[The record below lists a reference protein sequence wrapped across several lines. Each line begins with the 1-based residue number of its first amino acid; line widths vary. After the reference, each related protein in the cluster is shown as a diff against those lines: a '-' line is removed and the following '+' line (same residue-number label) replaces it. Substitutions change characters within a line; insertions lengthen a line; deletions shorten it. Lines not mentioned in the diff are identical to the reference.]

1 MVSQDRTAEFFSLV
15 QSLPSNLSSSSSS
28 STSNT
33 PIRSNHDSNN
43 NIHNDSKL
51 NTGRYQNEKQNV
63 KRPEPNEELRSFH
76 KTASIISKE
85 IYSTSTLLSQL
96 TSLIHS
102 RSASLFVD
110 DSNQVNDLVL
120 RIKYNIESLNTK
132 LDAAQGVI
140 QRNKRKL
147 GKHSQ
152 AGMEASNLVDTL
164 KEEFMNT
171 TQGFKNV
178 LQERTDK
185 MKLRNDREHLFLGG
199 GGGDSSN
206 STALDDANRSEDRVS
221 LLGNKPKVYSS
232 SSTKDHDTIQT
243 SLTSF
248 GSTSVGVGAGVT
260 SSSNDTQ
267 MEGPRL
273 DLTSAIMSF
282 QSESNSVHDN
292 QGSGLPRPYGIKHN
306 DNYENSKYDAN
317 APLSGMRL
325 RHSASSPLDMKGL
338 QSNPSINQA
347 PTSLPVY
354 TPLDLQMMEE
364 ASGQSEMMQLIPNQ
378 TYLRERAD
386 AMSAVESNIAELGT
400 IFNKLAVMVNEHSEM
415 VQRVEDNV
423 DAANDNITLSMNTLM
438 DTLDNLRSNRQLF
451 FRVMAVLVIFII
463 TFITLFA

>member
-15 QSLPSNLSSSSSS
+15 QSLPSNLSSSNPS
-28 STSNT
+28 
-33 PIRSNHDSNN
+33 IRSTT
-43 NIHNDSKL
+43 HNDDSSKL
-51 NTGRYQNEKQNV
+51 NTGRYHEKHNSI
-63 KRPEPNEELRSFH
+63 RPEPNEELRSFH

-132 LDAAQGVI
+132 LDAAQGLI

-185 MKLRNDREHLFLGG
+185 MKLKNDREHLFLGG
-199 GGGDSSN
+199 GSGSTAATAGGG
-206 STALDDANRSEDRVS
+206 TALDDDASLLGDRVS
-221 LLGNKPKVYSS
+221 LLGNKPRVYSS
-232 SSTKDHDTIQT
+232 SIKDKLQT

-248 GSTSVGVGAGVT
+248 GSASGGGFG
-260 SSSNDTQ
+260 SNDTQ
-267 MEGPRL
+267 LEGPRL
-273 DLTSAIMSF
+273 DLTNAIMSF
-282 QSESNSVHDN
+282 QMESNSVHDI
-292 QGSGLPRPYGIKHN
+292 QGSGLPRPYGIKY
-306 DNYENSKYDAN
+306 DNEKSNYVSNTS
-317 APLSGMRL
+317 SGMRL

-354 TPLDLQMMEE
+354 TPLDLQRMEE
-364 ASGQSEMMQLIPNQ
+364 ASGQSEMMQLIPDQ
-378 TYLRERAD
+378 SYLRERAD

-463 TFITLFA
+463 TFITFFA